1 MKMTDALP
9 AAATASVTP
18 AVWIGSL
25 HAYNCG
31 SLVGEWT
38 EATDLDRL
46 REVAAGVLRDGG
58 GEEVAL
64 MDYQGFGAMIGE
76 YTQLDR
82 VAAVALAIEEH
93 GEALVR
99 FAAYTGFSDG
109 DDLEEFIERFES
121 AYVGDGWES
130 LKDYAEERFHEV
142 YEVPDDLAPYIDYEA
157 YETTLDHGGFRFVD
171 GHIFSPA

>member
-1 MKMTDALP
+1 MP
-9 AAATASVTP
+9 ATAPASVAP

-31 SLVGEWT
+31 SLVGKWAD
-38 EATDLDRL
+38 ATDLDRL
-46 REVAAGVLRDGG
+46 REVAAAVLRDGG
-58 GEEVAL
+58 GEEIAL

-82 VAAVALAIEEH
+82 VAAIAIAIEEH
-93 GEALVR
+93 GEALIG
-99 FAAYTGFSDG
+99 FAAYTGLSDG

-121 AYVGDGWES
+121 AYVGDGWAS

-157 YETTLDHGGFRFVD
+157 YETTLDHGGFRFVN
-171 GHIFSPA
+171 GHIFGPA

>member
-1 MKMTDALP
+1 M
-9 AAATASVTP
+9 AASATKSTTP

-38 EATDLDRL
+38 EATDLDQL
-46 REVAAGVLRDGG
+46 REVAGRVLRKGG
-58 GEEVAL
+58 GEEIAL
-64 MDYQGFGAMIGE
+64 MDFEGFGGMIGE
-76 YTQLDR
+76 YTQLDQ
-82 VAAVALAIEEH
+82 VAAIAAAIEEH
-93 GEALVR
+93 GEALTL
-99 FAAYTGFSDG
+99 FASYSGFADG
-109 DDLEEFIERFES
+109 DDLEEFTERFES
-121 AYVGDGWES
+121 AYVGGGWES

-171 GHIFSPA
+171 GHVFGPA